1 VVGRL
6 RERKYELGRPIGDR
20 ILYILPELLAAKKF
34 RDVAPDRVALV
45 CQLQG
50 QPSANSFSSGF
61 AWLMKTVLVSG
72 TRCHLSSTVLYLRW
86 KAKSCGGNLLSAAS

>member
-1 VVGRL
+1 MVGRL

-50 QPSANSFSSGF
+50 QPSGE
-61 AWLMKTVLVSG
+61 LVFFRIRMAYENG
-72 TRCHLSSTVLYLRW
+72 
-86 KAKSCGGNLLSAAS
+86 SC